1 MSKLPFDSIL
11 DPQKIEAYVLIN
23 KMVKTLDN
31 PDLNPVERELIV
43 VALETLAK
51 TYIEL
56 VDPTEN

>member
-1 MSKLPFDSIL
+1 MNKLPFDSIL
-11 DPQKIEAYVLIN
+11 DPQKIEAYVLMN